1 MGYMKIFKGQRMSKS
16 LKETKEENSGEQS
29 IMEFYYPNTS
39 SFIGLFSYL
48 STFNNEGNLIVSENG
63 IEYNNSSYADI
74 VLNHV
79 EFSPAKCAFRY
90 IPRTKDQ
97 KSSDVADIDIS
108 EDDDSLILGIDI
120 NSFVN
125 SLRSILDYNQ
135 NSQLLLKC
143 EDSKSIKIKTC
154 SELMTNNNNSSYA
167 HIQTQPIIRNYLDVP
182 EIRKHVSITARIKN
196 FCKSMAVISGNK
208 NSSITMSVYENSLVF
223 DIIST
228 NNSLNLRKVIGDY
241 SAEKECK
248 GRFIVQPE
256 ILKNL
261 SKISNVTNSKILGI
275 YFSEDYRI
283 MNIRVPLYENCGEL
297 NIYMNLQPS
306 LIKEKLE
313 KE

>member
-1 MGYMKIFKGQRMSKS
+1 MEYMKIFKSQRMSKN
-16 LKETKEENSGEQS
+16 LKDTKESSGEQLK
-29 IMEFYYPNTS
+29 MEFYYPNTS

-63 IEYNNSSYADI
+63 IEYNNSSYSDI
-74 VLNHV
+74 ILNRV
-79 EFSPAKCAFRY
+79 EFSPTKCAFHY
-90 IPRTKDQ
+90 KPRTKDQ
-97 KSSDVADIDIS
+97 KSSLQDIDIDAD
-108 EDDDSLILGIDI
+108 EDDNSLLLGLDI

-154 SELMTNNNNSSYA
+154 SELMANNNSSYA

-182 EIRKHVSITARIKN
+182 EIRKHISITARIKN
-196 FCKSMAVISGNK
+196 FCKSMAIISGNK

-241 SAEKECK
+241 STEKECK
-248 GRFIVQPE
+248 GRFVIQPE

-261 SKISNVTNSKILGI
+261 SKISNVTNNKILGI

-297 NIYMNLQPS
+297 NIYMNLHPS
-306 LIKEKLE
+306 LIKEKLD

>member
-1 MGYMKIFKGQRMSKS
+1 MSKS
-16 LKETKEENSGEQS
+16 LKESKENSGEQS

-63 IEYNNSSYADI
+63 IEYNNSSYSDI

-79 EFSPAKCAFRY
+79 EFSPVKCAFRY
-90 IPRTKDQ
+90 TPRTKDQ
-97 KSSDVADIDIS
+97 KSSDVSDIDIS

-143 EDSKSIKIKTC
+143 EDTKSIKIKTC
-154 SELMTNNNNSSYA
+154 SELMTNNNSSYA

-196 FCKSMAVISGNK
+196 FCKSMATISGNK

-248 GRFIVQPE
+248 GRFVVQPE

-283 MNIRVPLYENCGEL
+283 MNIRIPLYENCGEL
-297 NIYMNLQPS
+297 NIYMNLHPS
-306 LIKEKLE
+306 LIKEKSE

>member
-1 MGYMKIFKGQRMSKS
+1 MSKNP
-16 LKETKEENSGEQS
+16 KESKENSGDQL

-63 IEYNNSSYADI
+63 IEYNNSSYSDI
-74 VLNHV
+74 IMNHV

-97 KSSDVADIDIS
+97 KSSDVSDIDIS
-108 EDDDSLILGIDI
+108 EDDDSLVLGIDI

-143 EDSKSIKIKTC
+143 EDPNSIKIKTC
-154 SELMTNNNNSSYA
+154 SELMTNNNSSYA

-196 FCKSMAVISGNK
+196 FCKSMAIISGNK

-248 GRFIVQPE
+248 GRFVVQPE

-261 SKISNVTNSKILGI
+261 SKISNVTNNKILGI

-297 NIYMNLQPS
+297 NIYMNLHPS
-306 LIKEKLE
+306 LIKEKKSG

>member
-1 MGYMKIFKGQRMSKS
+1 MSKS
-16 LKETKEENSGEQS
+16 LKESKENSGEQS

-63 IEYNNSSYADI
+63 IEYNNSSYSDI

-79 EFSPAKCAFRY
+79 EFSPVKCAFRY
-90 IPRTKDQ
+90 TPRTKDQ
-97 KSSDVADIDIS
+97 KSSDVSDIDIS
-108 EDDDSLILGIDI
+108 EDDDNLILGIDI

-154 SELMTNNNNSSYA
+154 SELMTHNNSSYA

-196 FCKSMAVISGNK
+196 FCKSMATISGNK

-248 GRFIVQPE
+248 GRFVVQPE

-283 MNIRVPLYENCGEL
+283 MNIRIPLYENCGEL
-297 NIYMNLQPS
+297 NIYMNLHPS
-306 LIKEKLE
+306 LIKEKKSE